1 MYHIQYSPAAKRD
14 LGRLKTYLNSEFG
27 KEVTKRVLTDM
38 TKSIR
43 QLEEQPLKGQPLG
56 NLIDVPT
63 DYRYLVTEKN
73 YVFYRTEAETVK
85 VIRVLN
91 ERQDFMRILFGIAEV
106 EEDDL
111 E

>member
-1 MYHIQYSPAAKRD
+1 MYHIQYSSEAKRD
-14 LGRLKTYLNSEFG
+14 LGRLKMYLNSEFG
-27 KEVTKRVLTDM
+27 KEVAKRVLTDM

-63 DYRYLVTEKN
+63 DYRYLVTKTN
-73 YVFYRTEAETVK
+73 YVFYHTEIGLVK

-91 ERQDFMRILFGIAEV
+91 QRQDFMRILFGIVQV
-106 EEDDL
+106 EEDEL
-111 E
+111 K